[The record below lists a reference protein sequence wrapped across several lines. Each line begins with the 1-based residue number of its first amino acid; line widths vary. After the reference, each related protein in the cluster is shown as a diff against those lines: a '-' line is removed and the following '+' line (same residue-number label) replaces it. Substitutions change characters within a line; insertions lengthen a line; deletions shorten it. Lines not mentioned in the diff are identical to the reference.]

1 MGACTTGGTCRS
13 VKSYGNGNE
22 ACGMILRSFRFKA
35 LGSYDLVIYQA
46 GADMHVDDPL
56 GGIMTTDE
64 MRQRDD
70 LVP

>member
-1 MGACTTGGTCRS
+1 
-13 VKSYGNGNE
+13 
-22 ACGMILRSFRFKA
+22 MILRSFRFKP

>member
-1 MGACTTGGTCRS
+1 
-13 VKSYGNGNE
+13 
-22 ACGMILRSFRFKA
+22 MILRSFRFKA